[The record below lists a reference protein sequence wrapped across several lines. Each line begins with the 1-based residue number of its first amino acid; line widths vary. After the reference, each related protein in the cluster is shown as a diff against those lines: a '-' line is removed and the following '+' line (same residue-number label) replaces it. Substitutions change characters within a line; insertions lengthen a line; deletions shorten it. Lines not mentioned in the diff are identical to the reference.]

1 LKKITVLKRY
11 LFILIAILACQ
22 SLKAQHEPDS
32 LLYLRFPNVPPF
44 KLYTVPDS
52 TVFTKD
58 NLQKKKA
65 TIIIVFSPDCEH
77 CQAETKN
84 ITANIQL
91 FKKTQIIMA
100 SPLDFDYIKKFY
112 DEYNIAKYPVITMGR
127 DPSYFLGTFYKIR
140 SYPAIF
146 IYDKKGKLV
155 NWFNGTTPIE
165 KILESLK

>member
-1 LKKITVLKRY
+1 MKKITVLKKY
-11 LFILIAILACQ
+11 LFILIAILGCQ
-22 SLKAQHEPDS
+22 SLKAQQETDS

-44 KLYTVPDS
+44 KLNKVPDS

-58 NLQKKKA
+58 DLQKKKA

-84 ITANIQL
+84 ITANINL

-112 DEYNIAKYPVITMGR
+112 DEYHIAKYPVITMGR
-127 DPSYFLGTFYKIR
+127 DPSYFLGTFYQIR

-155 NWFNGTTPIE
+155 KWFSGTTPVE
-165 KILESLK
+165 KILGAL